1 MNIRDLARH
10 LNLSIG
16 TVSRAL
22 NGRRY
27 VDPETRKRILK
38 AAEDLGYTPNQWG
51 RSLRQGTTGMVA
63 MMLPASQRFAVADTI
78 FMIVLDGLREV
89 MAARKLDLL
98 VLLCD
103 PDDAD
108 FAYLRRVVE
117 RRLADGFIIA
127 DIQRIDPRIDYL
139 LDRTIPFVAFGRSRT
154 PGAYPWIDL
163 DFEGVAEAAVARLT
177 AQGHRRIACGTTADE
192 INYGY
197 VFADAYRAA
206 LGRRGIA
213 VDPDLTVRVE
223 ASETGGYDF
232 GARFLAMRE
241 RPTAAIL
248 ANEAM
253 VVGLYRRLF
262 EASLMPGRD
271 LSIIGFG
278 EEPVAR
284 FLEPTVTHY
293 RSDLR
298 GLGER
303 LGRALLAFM
312 PAHCQDGRTAL
323 IQEVWPMELVPGQ
336 SDGVA
341 QAVTS

>member
-1 MNIRDLARH
+1 VDIRDLARH

-27 VDPETRKRILK
+27 VDPETRKRVLK
-38 AAEDLGYTPNQWG
+38 AAADLGYAPNQWG

-63 MMLPASQRFAVADTI
+63 MMLPTSGRFAVADTI
-78 FMIVLDGLREV
+78 FVVVLDGLRSV
-89 MAARKLDLL
+89 IAARKLDLL

-108 FAYLRRVVE
+108 FAYLRRVGE
-117 RRLADGFIIA
+117 RRLADGFVIA
-127 DIQRIDPRIDYL
+127 DMQRIDRRIDYL
-139 LDRTIPFVAFGRSRT
+139 LDREVPFVAFGRSRT
-154 PGAYPWIDL
+154 PGAYSWIDL
-163 DFEGVAEAAVARLT
+163 DFEGVAEAAVERLT
-177 AQGHRRIACGTTADE
+177 GLGHRRIACVTTSDE
-192 INYGY
+192 INYGF

-206 LGRRGIA
+206 LERRRIA
-213 VDPDLTVRVE
+213 GDPDLIVRVE
-223 ASETGGYDF
+223 ASEAGGYAF
-232 GARFLAMRE
+232 GERFLAMHR

-253 VVGLYRRLF
+253 VVGLYSRLF
-262 EASLMPGRD
+262 AAGLTPGRD

-284 FLEPTVTHY
+284 FLRPEVTHY

-298 GLGER
+298 GLGAR
-303 LGRALLAFM
+303 LGDALLSSI
-312 PAHCQDGRTAL
+312 PAYSQGEGTTL
-323 IQEVWPMELVPGQ
+323 VQEVWPMELVPGE

-341 QAVTS
+341 LAATT